1 MKIRLF
7 LFLGVLALSC
17 QVLYPIINSKREPDL
32 YSLELQVQKAWEGLG
47 RKKVQIEDIQKDG
60 ETGFSYYLIY
70 QWFIDYSSKS
80 DLESILNQKAFL
92 SGPHRE
98 EVFVRNDSKQFGQ
111 YNPEFVRLLGKI
123 LDLPERNSIFRKNTQ
138 STFIALFQE
147 TARTFYIVNR
157 KLHSNPAFLK
167 NETER
172 YSNLIE
178 SGRLDPYYLER
189 FVLFLHPDFTDS
201 EEIES
206 INQFRIKETDFSYP
220 TNVVKEAVGFWLRR
234 RIDKTESLFLENLI
248 RLLQIYDN
256 SFLQAER
263 NL

>member
-1 MKIRLF
+1 
-7 LFLGVLALSC
+7 LGGLVLSC
-17 QVLYPIINSKREPDL
+17 QVLNPIVDPKRDPDL
-32 YSLELQVQKAWEGLG
+32 YTLELQVQKAWEGLG
-47 RKKVQIEDIQKDG
+47 RKKVKSEKISKEE
-60 ETGFSYYLIY
+60 ETGFSYFLIY
-70 QWFIDYSSKS
+70 QWLIDYSSKN

-98 EVFVRNDSKQFGQ
+98 EVFVRNDSKQFGH
-111 YNPEFVRLLGKI
+111 YNPEFVRLLGNI
-123 LDLPERNSIFRKNTQ
+123 LDLPERNSIFRNNTQ
-138 STFIALFQE
+138 STFITLFQE
-147 TARTFYIVNR
+147 TARTFYTVNR

-206 INQFRIKETDFSYP
+206 TNQFRIKETDFSYP
-220 TNVVKEAVGFWLRR
+220 TNIVKEAVGFWLRR
-234 RIDKTESLFLENLI
+234 KIDNTEPIFLENLI

-263 NL
+263 N